1 MIFIKPS
8 DAVLTGP
15 LYLWKFT
22 KSTSKTFD
30 EMENNTNGEIH
41 CSNRGNLHIT
51 VRKIDDNLYATY
63 DTDSALGMI
72 TLGQSFHPL
81 NIQPTYNT
89 YYMIIQLL
97 SELITVYKG
106 IPLERVVRWHPL
118 INDFCR
124 DVRGFYNTAVASLT
138 SGQDIMSNEI
148 EIRWAGRPYFIDGRR
163 NLRAADGTIIA
174 NLNP

>member
-15 LYLWKFT
+15 IYLWKFI

-41 CSNRGNLHIT
+41 CSNHGNLHIT

-81 NIQPTYNT
+81 NIEPTYNIH
-89 YYMIIQLL
+89 YMIIQLL
-97 SELITVYKG
+97 SDLITVYKG
-106 IPLERVVRWHPL
+106 IPLERVVRWHPA
-118 INDFCR
+118 INNFCR
-124 DVRGFYNTAVASLT
+124 DMQGFYNIATASLA
-138 SGQDIMSNEI
+138 GRDRVIGNEI
-148 EIRWAGRPYFIDGRR
+148 EIRWAGKPYFIDECM
-163 NLRAADGTIIA
+163 NLRDVGGIIA
-174 NLNP
+174 NLNPY